1 MNNPRVYIAG
11 YHALVSCFSLDLGD
25 GSLTLL
31 STSVAG
37 AKPTYMAHH
46 PSGRFMYALD
56 DAQPG
61 RISAYA
67 VDPQDGRLT
76 RLNVVSS
83 AGDGPCHLSV
93 HPNGRWVFTANYVSG
108 TIGVLPVLP
117 DGGLGEPITQCAPG
131 KKCPPNRERRGRS
144 TPLRALPGI
153 GLDRPVPLRRSH
165 WRADAQHA
173 GDGPRRTQ
181 VRPPPSRLP
190 SLGATGLPDQRM
202 RQYHDQP
209 LL

>member
-11 YHALVSCFSLDLGD
+11 YHALVSCFSLDLD
-25 GSLTLL
+25 AGSLTLL

-56 DAQPG
+56 EAQPG

-83 AGDGPCHLSV
+83 IV
-93 HPNGRWVFTANYVSG
+93 
-108 TIGVLPVLP
+108 
-117 DGGLGEPITQCAPG
+117 
-131 KKCPPNRERRGRS
+131 NRKRRRN
-144 TPLRALPGI
+144 
-153 GLDRPVPLRRSH
+153 
-165 WRADAQHA
+165 
-173 GDGPRRTQ
+173 
-181 VRPPPSRLP
+181 RPPIEGQLWQVAVE
-190 SLGATGLPDQRM
+190 GAGFPGAPRAGKC
-202 RQYHDQP
+202 RRCAR
-209 LL
+209 